1 MLRSIFFVV
10 VLHMAWAATVLP
22 SAISP
27 PCRFSHQYTQR
38 EILENPKNFISDML
52 YWEGKFHQ
60 NNVSYNTFNGMS
72 YDGTLL
78 DETTGLATAKHPFS
92 AASKEVC
99 FTFYALLQECK
110 C

>member
-1 MLRSIFFVV
+1 MLLSLLF
-10 VLHMAWAATVLP
+10 AAVPYLASVTEALP
-22 SAISP
+22 SPSTP
-27 PCRFSHQYTQR
+27 PCRFSLGYTQQ
-38 EILENPKNFISDML
+38 EILDSPQDFISDLL

-92 AASKEVC
+92 AASKEVS
-99 FTFYALLQECK
+99 FTCYSLFK
-110 C
+110 T